1 MAYGQPAVPFQMEV
15 RMSQVLLVAYETR
28 PDAVELAR
36 VTKQQLDALGVDAEI
51 AVVGGTPLAP
61 HLEPNAIVVSLG
73 GDGTFLRAAR
83 FAHGSSATVM
93 GVNLGRVGFLVP
105 AQPSEIVAQVTA
117 CRAGEALVEDR
128 IVLDVRLS
136 DGTHDIAINEV
147 VVERSQAG
155 HMVRL
160 RTFIGGDEFLT
171 YSADG
176 VLVAT
181 PTGSTGYNFS
191 AGGPVMATNLANM
204 VMTPIAPHFTVDRS
218 IVVSGTTEIS
228 MSVLDR
234 PGLVVA
240 DGMRLGSIEPG
251 ENLTI
256 CSHATPIRVAL
267 PQDSKFGAR
276 LRHSLREGHA

>member
-1 MAYGQPAVPFQMEV
+1 
-15 RMSQVLLVAYETR
+15 MSQVLLVAYESR
-28 PDAVELAR
+28 PDAVELAS
-36 VTKQQLDALGVDAEI
+36 VTKHQLDSLGIDTEI
-51 AVVGGTPLAP
+51 AVVGSQAIQP
-61 HLEPNAIVVSLG
+61 HLTPESIVVSLG

-83 FAHGSSATVM
+83 YAHNATATVM

-105 AQPSEIVAQVTA
+105 AQPSEIVTQVTA
-117 CRAGEALVEDR
+117 CRAGEVLVEDR
-128 IVLDVRLS
+128 LVLDVRLS
-136 DGTHDIAINEV
+136 DGNHDIAINEV

-218 IVVSGTTEIS
+218 IVVSGNTEIS

-234 PGLVVA
+234 PGIVVA
-240 DGMRLGSIEPG
+240 DGVRLGSIEPG
-251 ENLTI
+251 EDLTI
-256 CSHATPIRVAL
+256 RSHATPIRVAL
-267 PQDSKFGAR
+267 PQNSKFGER

>member
-1 MAYGQPAVPFQMEV
+1 MT
-15 RMSQVLLVAYETR
+15 QVLLVAYESR
-28 PDAVELAR
+28 PDAVQLAQ
-36 VTKQQLDALGVDAEI
+36 VAMEQFDTLGIEVDI
-51 AVVGGTPLAP
+51 AVVGRGPLDA
-61 HLEPNAIVVSLG
+61 HLTEDSIVVSLG

-83 FAHGSSATVM
+83 VAHSASATVM

-105 AQPSEIVAQVTA
+105 ALPSEIVSQVTA
-117 CRAGEALVEDR
+117 SLAGRASVEER

-147 VVERSQAG
+147 VVERSQPG

-160 RTFIGGDEFLT
+160 KTFIGGDEFLT

-191 AGGPVMATNLANM
+191 AGGPVMATNLSSM
-204 VMTPIAPHFTVDRS
+204 SMTPIAPHFTVDRS
-218 IVVSGTTEIS
+218 IVVSGSTEIS
-228 MSVLDR
+228 MEVLDR
-234 PGLVVA
+234 PGIVVA
-240 DGMRLGSIEPG
+240 DGVRLGNIEPG

-256 CSHATPIRVAL
+256 CRHSTPVRVAL
-267 PQDSKFGAR
+267 PPDSKFGAR

>member
-1 MAYGQPAVPFQMEV
+1 MEV
-15 RMSQVLLVAYETR
+15 RMSQVLLVAYESR

-36 VTKQQLDALGVDAEI
+36 ITRQQLDALGVETAL
-51 AVVGGTPLAP
+51 AVIGDTPISP
-61 HLEPNAIVVSLG
+61 IVTRDSIVVSLG

-83 FAHGSSATVM
+83 IAHGATATVM

-105 AQPSEIVAQVTA
+105 AQPSDIVSQVTS
-117 CRAGEALVEDR
+117 CRAGKALVEDR

-136 DGTHDIAINEV
+136 DGSHDIAINEV

-160 RTFIGGDEFLT
+160 KTFIGGDEFLT

-191 AGGPVMATNLANM
+191 AGGPVLATDLANM

-240 DGMRLGSIEPG
+240 DGVRLGSIEPG
-251 ENLTI
+251 ENLVI

>member
-1 MAYGQPAVPFQMEV
+1 MT
-15 RMSQVLLVAYETR
+15 QVLLVAYETR
-28 PDAVELAR
+28 PDAVELA
-36 VTKQQLDALGVDAEI
+36 VTAKEQLESLGIDTSI
-51 AVVGGTPLAP
+51 AKVGDIPRIPELTTDS
-61 HLEPNAIVVSLG
+61 IVVSLG

-83 FAHGSSATVM
+83 FAHGASATVM

-105 AQPSEIVAQVTA
+105 AQPSEIVSQVIA
-117 CRAGEALVEDR
+117 YRDGGAVVEER

-160 RTFIGGDEFLT
+160 RTFIAGDEFLT

-191 AGGPVMATNLANM
+191 AGGPVMGTNLPNM

-218 IVVSGTTEIS
+218 IVVSADTEIS

-240 DGMRLGSIEPG
+240 DGVRLGSIEPG
-251 ENLTI
+251 ESLTI

>member
-1 MAYGQPAVPFQMEV
+1 
-15 RMSQVLLVAYETR
+15 MSQVLLVAYESR
-28 PDAVELAR
+28 PDAVELAG
-36 VTKQQLDALGVDAEI
+36 VTKQELNSLGIETEI
-51 AVVGGTPLAP
+51 AVIGEATLKPQLTP
-61 HLEPNAIVVSLG
+61 ESIVVSLG

-83 FAHGSSATVM
+83 FAHSATATVM

-105 AQPSEIVAQVTA
+105 AQPSEIVSQVTS
-117 CRAGEALVEDR
+117 CRAGAVLVEDR
-128 IVLDVRLS
+128 LVLDVRLS

-191 AGGPVMATNLANM
+191 AGGPVMATNLTNM

-218 IVVSGTTEIS
+218 IVVSGSTEIS

-251 ENLTI
+251 EDLTI
-256 CSHATPIRVAL
+256 CSHGTPIRVAL
-267 PQDSKFGAR
+267 PQNSKFGER

>member
-1 MAYGQPAVPFQMEV
+1 
-15 RMSQVLLVAYETR
+15 MSQVLLVAYESR

-36 VTKQQLDALGVDAEI
+36 VTKQQLDAIGIDAGI
-51 AVVGGTPLAP
+51 AVVGDATLEP
-61 HLEPNAIVVSLG
+61 HLEQNAIVVSLG

-83 FAHGSSATVM
+83 FAHGGSATVM

-105 AQPSEIVAQVTA
+105 AHPSEIVAQVTA
-117 CRAGEALVEDR
+117 CRAGEALVENR

-251 ENLTI
+251 ENLII

>member
-1 MAYGQPAVPFQMEV
+1 MEV
-15 RMSQVLLVAYETR
+15 RMSQVLLVAYESR
-28 PDAVELAR
+28 PDAVELAH
-36 VTKQQLDALGVDAEI
+36 VTKQRLDAVGIATEI
-51 AVVGGTPLAP
+51 AVVGTAHLAP
-61 HLEPNAIVVSLG
+61 RLNAESIVVSLG

-105 AQPSEIVAQVTA
+105 AQPSEIVSQVTSYL
-117 CRAGEALVEDR
+117 AGNAVVEDR

-160 RTFIGGDEFLT
+160 KTFIGGDEFLT

-176 VLVAT
+176 VLVST

-218 IVVSGTTEIS
+218 IVVSGATEIS
-228 MSVLDR
+228 MAVLDR
-234 PGLVVA
+234 PGIVVA

-251 ENLTI
+251 ESLTI

-267 PQDSKFGAR
+267 SPDSKFGAR

>member
-1 MAYGQPAVPFQMEV
+1 
-15 RMSQVLLVAYETR
+15 MSQVLLVAYESR
-28 PDAVELAR
+28 PDAVELASI
-36 VTKQQLDALGVDAEI
+36 TKQQLDAQGIATEI
-51 AVVGGTPLAP
+51 AVVGTAPLAP
-61 HLEPNAIVVSLG
+61 QLNAESIVVSLG

-83 FAHGSSATVM
+83 FAHASSATVM

-105 AQPSEIVAQVTA
+105 AQPSEIVSQVTSYL
-117 CRAGEALVEDR
+117 AGNALVEDR

-160 RTFIGGDEFLT
+160 KTFIGGDEFLT

-218 IVVSGTTEIS
+218 IVVSGGTEIS

-267 PQDSKFGAR
+267 SPDSKFGAR

>member
-1 MAYGQPAVPFQMEV
+1 
-15 RMSQVLLVAYETR
+15 MSQVLLVAYQSR

-36 VTKQQLDALGVDAEI
+36 ITMQQLENFGIETAV
-51 AVVGGTPLAP
+51 AVVGDDPLAP
-61 HLEPNAIVVSLG
+61 QLTANTIVVSLG

-83 FAHGSSATVM
+83 FAHGASATVM

-105 AQPSEIVAQVTA
+105 AQPSEIVSQVTSF
-117 CRAGEALVEDR
+117 RDGDALVEDR

-136 DGTHDIAINEV
+136 DGSHDIAINEV

-160 RTFIGGDEFLT
+160 KTFIGEDEFLT

-191 AGGPVMATNLANM
+191 AGGPVLATNLANM

-218 IVVSGTTEIS
+218 IVVSGATEIS

-240 DGMRLGSIEPG
+240 DGVRLGSIEPG

-267 PQDSKFGAR
+267 SRDSKFGAR